1 MIGVLFCAAVSAGV
15 FALAALADERWPDRL
30 DRRGH
35 RLLGQ
40 TRRGV
45 WGAQPK
51 YARSVERKSLAPVA
65 VNGR

>member
-1 MIGVLFCAAVSAGV
+1 MMFCAAVSAGV

-40 TRRGV
+40 PWRGI
-45 WGAQPK
+45 WGAQPR
-51 YARSVERKSLAPVA
+51 YERRVERKSLAPAA
-65 VNGR
+65 VKSP